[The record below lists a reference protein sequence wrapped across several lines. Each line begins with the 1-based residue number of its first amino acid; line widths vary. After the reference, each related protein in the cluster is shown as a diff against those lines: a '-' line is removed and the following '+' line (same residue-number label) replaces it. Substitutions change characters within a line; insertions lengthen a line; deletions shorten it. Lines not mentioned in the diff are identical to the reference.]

1 MRVDVIYTSVEAVLG
16 AITRIEERVR
26 WGVRWGVRCVAKA
39 LLLPALVMLVGC
51 ASSPSATPASPNAGR
66 YQISQDRAPTRVLMA
81 SEVRDVVPTAIN
93 RTMAGNSSPY
103 EVLGKRYRVM
113 SSEEGY
119 FERGVVASWYGEKFH
134 GHKTSNGEIFDM
146 YEVSAAHKSLPI
158 PSFLKVTNLD
168 NNRSIVVR
176 VNDRGPFHGDRI
188 IDLSYAAAVKL
199 GYADRGTA
207 RVELEAIVVKGDAPR
222 ERIEQ
227 PQLARVGGGK
237 IANQY
242 LQVGA
247 YSKRGSA
254 QEVAEQLQGLTR
266 QPVRIEEVRSSQGQ
280 TLHRVRI
287 GPLSNLAEVDMLKA
301 RVASANLGTPY
312 TVSD

>member
-1 MRVDVIYTSVEAVLG
+1 MRVDVIDTSVEAVLG

-26 WGVRWGVRCVAKA
+26 WGVRCVAKA
-39 LLLPALVMLVGC
+39 LLLPSLVMLVGC

-93 RTMAGNSSPY
+93 RTMAGNRSPY

-119 FERGVVASWYGEKFH
+119 FERGVASWYGEKFH

-247 YSKRGSA
+247 YSMRGSA
-254 QEVAEQLQGLTR
+254 QEVAKQLQGLTR

-287 GPLSNLAEVDMLKA
+287 GPLSDLTEVDMLKA

>member
-1 MRVDVIYTSVEAVLG
+1 MRVDVIDTSVEAVLG

-26 WGVRWGVRCVAKA
+26 WGVRCLAKA

-66 YQISQDRAPTRVLMA
+66 YQISQDRAPTRVLNA

-93 RTMAGNSSPY
+93 RTMAGNRSPY

-119 FERGVVASWYGEKFH
+119 FERGVASWYGEKFH

-247 YSKRGSA
+247 YSMRGSA
-254 QEVAEQLQGLTR
+254 QEVAKQLQGLTR

-287 GPLSNLAEVDMLKA
+287 GPLSDLTEVDMLKA

>member
-1 MRVDVIYTSVEAVLG
+1 MRVDVIDTSVEAVLG
-16 AITRIEERVR
+16 AITRIEER
-26 WGVRWGVRCVAKA
+26 VRWGVRCVAKA

-93 RTMAGNSSPY
+93 RTMAGNRSPY

-119 FERGVVASWYGEKFH
+119 FERGVASWYGEKFH

-199 GYADRGTA
+199 DYADRGTA

-247 YSKRGSA
+247 YSMRGSA
-254 QEVAEQLQGLTR
+254 QEVAKQLQGLTR

-287 GPLSNLAEVDMLKA
+287 GPLSDLTEVDMLKA

>member
-1 MRVDVIYTSVEAVLG
+1 MRVDVIDTSVEAVLG
-16 AITRIEERVR
+16 AIARGEER
-26 WGVRWGVRCVAKA
+26 VRWGVRCVAKA

-66 YQISQDRAPTRVLMA
+66 YQISQDRAPTRVLKA

-93 RTMAGNSSPY
+93 RTMAGNRSPY

-119 FERGVVASWYGEKFH
+119 FERGVASWYGEKFH

-287 GPLSNLAEVDMLKA
+287 GPLSDLAEVDMLKA

>member
-1 MRVDVIYTSVEAVLG
+1 MRVDVIDTSVEAVLG
-16 AITRIEERVR
+16 AIARGEERVR
-26 WGVRWGVRCVAKA
+26 WGVRSVAKA

-66 YQISQDRAPTRVLMA
+66 YQISQDRAPTRVLNA
-81 SEVRDVVPTAIN
+81 SEVRDVVPIAIN
-93 RTMAGNSSPY
+93 RTMAGNRSPY

-119 FERGVVASWYGEKFH
+119 FERGVASWYGEKFH

-287 GPLSNLAEVDMLKA
+287 GPLSDLTEVDMLKA

>member
-1 MRVDVIYTSVEAVLG
+1 MRVDVIDTSVEAVLG
-16 AITRIEERVR
+16 AITRIEER
-26 WGVRWGVRCVAKA
+26 VRWGVRCVAKA

-66 YQISQDRAPTRVLMA
+66 YQISQDRAPTRVLKA

-93 RTMAGNSSPY
+93 RTMAGNRSPY

-119 FERGVVASWYGEKFH
+119 FERGVASWYGEKFH

-199 GYADRGTA
+199 DYADRGTA

-247 YSKRGSA
+247 YSMRGSA
-254 QEVAEQLQGLTR
+254 QEVAKQLQGLTR

-287 GPLSNLAEVDMLKA
+287 GPLSDLTEVDMLKA

>member
-1 MRVDVIYTSVEAVLG
+1 
-16 AITRIEERVR
+16 
-26 WGVRWGVRCVAKA
+26 
-39 LLLPALVMLVGC
+39 MLK
-51 ASSPSATPASPNAGR
+51 
-66 YQISQDRAPTRVLMA
+66 A

-93 RTMAGNSSPY
+93 RTMAGNRSPY

-119 FERGVVASWYGEKFH
+119 FERGVASWYGEKFH

-247 YSKRGSA
+247 YSMRGSA
-254 QEVAEQLQGLTR
+254 QEVAKQLQGLTR

-287 GPLSNLAEVDMLKA
+287 GPLSDLTEVDMLKA

>member
-1 MRVDVIYTSVEAVLG
+1 MRVDVIDTSVEAVLG
-16 AITRIEERVR
+16 AITRIEER
-26 WGVRWGVRCVAKA
+26 VRWGVRCVAKA

-66 YQISQDRAPTRVLMA
+66 YQISQDRAPTRVLKA

-93 RTMAGNSSPY
+93 RTMAGNRSPY

-119 FERGVVASWYGEKFH
+119 FERGVASWYGEKFH

-207 RVELEAIVVKGDAPR
+207 RVELEAIVVKGGAPR

-247 YSKRGSA
+247 YSMRGSA
-254 QEVAEQLQGLTR
+254 QEVAKQLQGLTR

-287 GPLSNLAEVDMLKA
+287 GPLSDLTEVDMLKA

>member
-1 MRVDVIYTSVEAVLG
+1 MRVDVIDTSVEAVLG
-16 AITRIEERVR
+16 AITRIEER
-26 WGVRWGVRCVAKA
+26 VRWGVRCVAKA

-66 YQISQDRAPTRVLMA
+66 YQISQDRAPTRVLKA
-81 SEVRDVVPTAIN
+81 SEVRDVVPTVIN
-93 RTMAGNSSPY
+93 RTMAGNRSPY

-119 FERGVVASWYGEKFH
+119 FERGVASWYGEKFH

-222 ERIEQ
+222 ERTEQ

-247 YSKRGSA
+247 YSMRGSA
-254 QEVAEQLQGLTR
+254 QEVAKQLQGLTR

-287 GPLSNLAEVDMLKA
+287 GPLSDLTEVDMLKA

>member
-1 MRVDVIYTSVEAVLG
+1 MRVDVIDTSVEAVLG
-16 AITRIEERVR
+16 AITRIEER
-26 WGVRWGVRCVAKA
+26 VRWGVRCVAKA

-66 YQISQDRAPTRVLMA
+66 YQISQDRAPTRVLNA

-93 RTMAGNSSPY
+93 RTMAGNRSPY

-119 FERGVVASWYGEKFH
+119 FERGVASWYGEKFH

-247 YSKRGSA
+247 YSMRGSA
-254 QEVAEQLQGLTR
+254 QEVAKQLQGLTR

-287 GPLSNLAEVDMLKA
+287 GPLSDLTEVDMLKA

>member
-1 MRVDVIYTSVEAVLG
+1 MRVDVIDTSVEAVLG
-16 AITRIEERVR
+16 AIARDEER
-26 WGVRWGVRCVAKA
+26 VRWGVRCVAKA

-66 YQISQDRAPTRVLMA
+66 YQISQDRAPTRVLNA
-81 SEVRDVVPTAIN
+81 SEVRDVVPIAIN
-93 RTMAGNSSPY
+93 RTMAGNRSPY

-119 FERGVVASWYGEKFH
+119 FERGVASWYGEKFH

-227 PQLARVGGGK
+227 QLARVGGGK

-287 GPLSNLAEVDMLKA
+287 GPLSDLAEVDMLKA

>member
-1 MRVDVIYTSVEAVLG
+1 MIDTSVEAVLG
-16 AITRIEERVR
+16 AITRIEER
-26 WGVRWGVRCVAKA
+26 VRWGVRCVAKA

-66 YQISQDRAPTRVLMA
+66 YQISQDRAPTRVLKA

-93 RTMAGNSSPY
+93 RTMAGNRSPY

-119 FERGVVASWYGEKFH
+119 FERGVASWYGEKFH

-247 YSKRGSA
+247 YSMRGSA
-254 QEVAEQLQGLTR
+254 QEVAKQLQGLTR

-287 GPLSNLAEVDMLKA
+287 GPLSDLTEVDMLKA

>member
-1 MRVDVIYTSVEAVLG
+1 MIGNVIDTSVEAVLG
-16 AITRIEERVR
+16 ATARGEERVR
-26 WGVRWGVRCVAKA
+26 WGMHWSVRCVANA
-39 LLLPALVMLVGC
+39 LLLPALALLVGC
-51 ASSPSATPASPNAGR
+51 ASSPSAKPVSPNAGR
-66 YQISQDRAPTRVLMA
+66 YQISQDRAPTRVLNA

-93 RTMAGNSSPY
+93 RTMAGNRSPY

-119 FERGVVASWYGEKFH
+119 FERGVASWYGEKFH

-207 RVELEAIVVKGDAPR
+207 RVELEAIVVKPDAPR

-227 PQLARVGGGK
+227 PQLAWVGGGK

-254 QEVAEQLQGLTR
+254 QEVAEQLKGLTR

-287 GPLSNLAEVDMLKA
+287 GPLSDLAEVDMLKA

>member
-1 MRVDVIYTSVEAVLG
+1 MRVDVIDTSVEAVLG
-16 AITRIEERVR
+16 AITRIEER
-26 WGVRWGVRCVAKA
+26 VRWGVRCVAKA

-66 YQISQDRAPTRVLMA
+66 YQISQDRAPTRVLKA

-93 RTMAGNSSPY
+93 RTMAGNRSPY

-119 FERGVVASWYGEKFH
+119 FERGVASWYGEKFH

-247 YSKRGSA
+247 YSMRGSA

-266 QPVRIEEVRSSQGQ
+266 QPIRIEEVRSSQGQ

-287 GPLSNLAEVDMLKA
+287 GPLSDLTEVDMLKA

>member
-1 MRVDVIYTSVEAVLG
+1 MRVDVIDTSVEAVLG
-16 AITRIEERVR
+16 AITRIEER
-26 WGVRWGVRCVAKA
+26 VRWGVRCVAKA

-66 YQISQDRAPTRVLMA
+66 YQISQDRAPTRVLKA

-93 RTMAGNSSPY
+93 RTMAGNRSPY

-119 FERGVVASWYGEKFH
+119 FERGVASWYGEKFH

-247 YSKRGSA
+247 YSMRGSA
-254 QEVAEQLQGLTR
+254 QEVAKQLQGLTR

-280 TLHRVRI
+280 TLYRVRI
-287 GPLSNLAEVDMLKA
+287 GPLSDLTEVDMLKA